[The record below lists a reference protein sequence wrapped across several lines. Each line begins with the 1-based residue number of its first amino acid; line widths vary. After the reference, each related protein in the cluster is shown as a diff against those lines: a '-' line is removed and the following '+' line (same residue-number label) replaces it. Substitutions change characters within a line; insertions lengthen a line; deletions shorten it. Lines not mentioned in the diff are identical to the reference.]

1 MLIYEKKVD
10 GVRHLFG
17 TMENIPN
24 ESDNQLV
31 YQDEYGDAVTLTDA
45 LENQYFDDGKGGIT
59 MVTPE
64 GVSSFLGVA
73 VKDTNNQV
81 TVVIPQGGFTPEEK
95 EVKSIAVDTPPT
107 KVSYT
112 AGEAL
117 SMAGLKI
124 EVTYTNNS
132 TEILASNAT
141 GITYSPA
148 SGTTLTVENTKVTI
162 TYKEKT
168 CEQAITVT
176 AQTDGEG

>member
-31 YQDEYGDAVTLTDA
+31 YQDEYGDAITLTDA

-73 VKDTNNQV
+73 IKDANDQIITIV
-81 TVVIPQGGFTPEEK
+81 PEGGFTPEEK

-107 KVSYT
+107 KTSYVE
-112 AGEAL
+112 GETL

-124 EVTYTNNS
+124 EVTYTNDS
-132 TEILASNAT
+132 TEILASNAS

-148 SGTTLTVENTKVTI
+148 SGATLTVENTKVTI

-176 AQTDGEG
+176 RDQ